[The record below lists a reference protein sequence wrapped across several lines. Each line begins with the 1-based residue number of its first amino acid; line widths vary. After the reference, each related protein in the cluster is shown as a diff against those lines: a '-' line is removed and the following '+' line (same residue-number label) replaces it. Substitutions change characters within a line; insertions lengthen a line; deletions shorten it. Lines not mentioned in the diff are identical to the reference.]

1 MGLIKRGLRDTF
13 FRQNMKNV
21 FPGGLKDVEYEFLFF
36 EGLSIYIRFVLL
48 QHFFSTQFS
57 QSSKETKLRDYSDIS
72 VFFACWK
79 SLRQFS
85 FVKKD
90 SVGHYSINETI
101 ELREDDKGNNDL
113 MRSKGMFVT

>member
-1 MGLIKRGLRDTF
+1 MSFFSLKGLASIS
-13 FRQNMKNV
+13 V
-21 FPGGLKDVEYEFLFF
+21 LFF
-36 EGLSIYIRFVLL
+36 CNN
-48 QHFFSTQFS
+48 FFSTQFS

-101 ELREDDKGNNDL
+101 ELREDDKGNNDVV
-113 MRSKGMFVT
+113 RSKGIFVTAALLMVIVYLHIR

>member
-1 MGLIKRGLRDTF
+1 
-13 FRQNMKNV
+13 MKNV

-48 QHFFSTQFS
+48 QQFFSTQFS

-113 MRSKGMFVT
+113 IRSKGMFVT